1 MDCEK
6 DVLRIQKK
14 LDKIVKEELVTY
26 FNHLTRHVAV
36 QAVRYYLNVAG
47 PRRSIGLLEGFKR
60 STNQF
65 GCFD

>member
-26 FNHLTRHVAV
+26 FAHLIRHVVV
-36 QAVRYYLNVAG
+36 QVVRY
-47 PRRSIGLLEGFKR
+47 
-60 STNQF
+60 
-65 GCFD
+65 